1 MHPQPKPLPLRALA
15 GHFAM
20 GAVLGAALALLLIG
34 TGAGAFATIAHGAGT
49 GSTAAILVGTFAA
62 IFAVGATLTG
72 WMFLAIEDA

>member
-1 MHPQPKPLPLRALA
+1 MKRDGKAPLAVTLA

-34 TGAGAFATIAHGAGT
+34 TGAGVFATIAHGAAT
-49 GSTAAILVGTFAA
+49 GSTSAVLVGAFAA

-72 WMFLAIEDA
+72 WMFLAIEGA